1 VCDVATTFNLVDE
14 PWLPCLD
21 LSGNQQAVS
30 LREALTRAHELRE
43 VFHASPLVVASL
55 YRLLLAVV
63 HRALGPRGIDGW
75 RALWE
80 AGRFE
85 AAAVNGYLD
94 EWRHRF
100 DLFDPDRPF
109 YQVPSLPE
117 PLARPVQRLCHER
130 TRGNNL
136 TLHDHTL
143 DAFPV
148 TLEAGQA
155 ACYLVTLQAF
165 DMGGLQTRQPGEKPS
180 AEAAPLVK
188 SAVVVLRGPTVF
200 HTLLLNWD
208 SREVRP
214 GTAGPDVP
222 AWERDELPGAGSRYP
237 AGWVDLFTWQSRRV
251 LLLPEMRDGRPVVRS
266 AVVMRGESFP
276 QNLLVKDHERM
287 VAYRQVEKA
296 RPGQAPWL
304 PVGFQEG
311 RAAWR
316 DSTTW
321 LVRGSQGVDSPPRT
335 LEWVAELTLS
345 GALDIDFVPAL
356 DLIGMV
362 SSQAKVLLWRREWL
376 PVPPAYLSQPTLVER
391 LQEELDRAEMVA
403 ERALSAALRRL
414 EKELIKP
421 DREGPLHK
429 EQLDPLRR
437 LEEQGARTYWSILE
451 HEFKPFMDELA
462 NGQGNRTKWIEVLRR
477 AARDAFRE
485 QVRGLTESR
494 RSLRAVALGEQ
505 VLNGQLVRL
514 LHSEQYGEVANV
526 T

>member
-1 VCDVATTFNLVDE
+1 VAMTFNLVDE

-43 VFHASPLVVASL
+43 VSHASPLVVASL

-63 HRALGPRGIDGW
+63 HRALGPRGMDGW
-75 RALWE
+75 CALWE

-94 EWRHRF
+94 EWCHRF

-117 PLARPVQRLCHER
+117 RLARPVQRLLHELA
-130 TRGNNL
+130 RGHNP
-136 TLHDHTL
+136 TLFDHTL
-143 DAFPV
+143 DATPV

-155 ACYLVTLQAF
+155 ACYLVALQSF
-165 DMGGLQTRQPGEKPS
+165 DMGGTQSRLPGEQPS

-188 SAVVVLRGPTVF
+188 GAVVLLRGTSLF

-251 LLLPEMRDGRPVVRS
+251 LLRPEMRDGRPVARS

-276 QNLLVKDHERM
+276 QNFLVKDHERM
-287 VAYRQVEKA
+287 VAYHRVEKA
-296 RPGQAPWL
+296 RPGQAPWV
-304 PVGFQEG
+304 PVGFQVD
-311 RAAWR
+311 RAVWR

-321 LVRGSQGVDSPPRT
+321 LVRGSQGMDSPPRT
-335 LEWVAELTLS
+335 LEWVAELTWS

-362 SSQAKVLLWRREWL
+362 SSQAKVLAWRRERL
-376 PVPPAYLSQPTLVER
+376 PVPPAYLRQPALVET
-391 LQEELDRAEMVA
+391 LQEEIDRAEKVA
-403 ERALSAALRRL
+403 GRALSVALRHL

-421 DREGPLHK
+421 DGEGPLRK

-437 LEEQGARTYWSILE
+437 LEEQGLRTYWSILE

-462 NGQGNRTKWIEVLRR
+462 NDRGAQTRWIKVLHR

-494 RSLRAVALGEQ
+494 RSLRAVALAEQ
-505 VLNGQLVRL
+505 ILNGRLARL
-514 LHSEQYGEVANV
+514 LGPVQ
-526 T
+526 

>member
-21 LSGNQQAVS
+21 LCGTRQAVS
-30 LREALTRAHELRE
+30 LREALARAHELRE
-43 VFHASPLVVASL
+43 VFHDSPLVTASL

-80 AGRFE
+80 AGRLE
-85 AAAVNGYLD
+85 AAAVNDYLD

-100 DLFDPDRPF
+100 DLFDPNRPF

-117 PLARPVQRLCHER
+117 RLARPVQRLCHER

-143 DAFPV
+143 DAIPV

-155 ACYLVTLQAF
+155 ACYLVALQAF
-165 DMGGLQTRQPGEKPS
+165 DMGQLQSRLPGEQPG
-180 AEAAPLVK
+180 ADAAPLVK
-188 SAVVVLRGPTVF
+188 GAVVVLRGPTLF
-200 HTLLLNWD
+200 RTLLLNWD
-208 SREVRP
+208 SREVPP

-222 AWERDELPGAGSRYP
+222 AWERDKLPGAGSRYP

-276 QNLLVKDHERM
+276 QNFLVKDHERM
-287 VAYRQVEKA
+287 VAYHQVRKP
-296 RPGQAPWL
+296 RQAPWV
-304 PVGFQEG
+304 PVGFQKD
-311 RAAWR
+311 RVVWR
-316 DSTTW
+316 DLTAW
-321 LVRGSQGVDSPPRT
+321 LVRGGQGLDRPPRT

-362 SSQAKVLLWRREWL
+362 SSQAKVLLWRRERL
-376 PVPPAYLSQPTLVER
+376 PVPPAYLSQPTLVET
-391 LQEELDRAEMVA
+391 LQDEIDRAEKVA
-403 ERALSAALRRL
+403 EEALSVALRRL

-421 DREGPLHK
+421 DQEGPLHRG
-429 EQLDPLRR
+429 QLDPLRR

-462 NGQGNRTKWIEVLRR
+462 NDAGAQAKWIEVLRR

-485 QVRGLTESR
+485 QLRGLSESR
-494 RSLRAVALGEQ
+494 RSLRAVALAERK
-505 VLNGQLVRL
+505 LNGQLVRL
-514 LHSEQYGEVANV
+514 LDSDQYGEVANV